1 MTLKEKQINSLRK
14 KIKQTQEIINKN
26 TELLKRLKTELETAE
41 MNELKSVIIQRGMTV
56 EEIIRSISAET
67 ENVVNEKK
75 IEPEIKV
82 ENKKI
87 TLEDKKDVGF

>member
-14 KIKQTQEIINKN
+14 KIKQTQKIINKN
-26 TELLKRLKTELETAE
+26 TELLKKLKTELETAE
-41 MNELKSVIIQRGMTV
+41 INELKSVIIQRGMTV

>member
-1 MTLKEKQINSLRK
+1 MTLKEKQINSLRR

-56 EEIIRSISAET
+56 EEIIRSISTET

>member
-26 TELLKRLKTELETAE
+26 TELLKKLKTELETAE
-41 MNELKSVIIQRGMTV
+41 INELKSVIIQRGMTV

-67 ENVVNEKK
+67 ENVVSEKK
-75 IEPEIKV
+75 IEPETKV

>member
-26 TELLKRLKTELETAE
+26 TELLKRLKTELEAAE

>member
-1 MTLKEKQINSLRK
+1 MTLKEKQINSLRR

-56 EEIIRSISAET
+56 EEIIRNISAET

-82 ENKKI
+82 ENKKT

>member
-56 EEIIRSISAET
+56 EEIIRSISTET

-75 IEPEIKV
+75 IEPETKV
-82 ENKKI
+82 ENKKT

>member
-1 MTLKEKQINSLRK
+1 MTLKEKQINSLRR

-56 EEIIRSISAET
+56 EEIIRNINAET

-82 ENKKI
+82 ENKKT

>member
-26 TELLKRLKTELETAE
+26 TELPKKLKTELETAE
-41 MNELKSVIIQRGMTV
+41 INELKSVIIQRGMTV

-82 ENKKI
+82 ENKKT
-87 TLEDKKDVGF
+87 TLEDEKDVGF

>member
-26 TELLKRLKTELETAE
+26 TELLKKLKTELETAE
-41 MNELKSVIIQRGMTV
+41 INELKSVIIQRGMTV

-82 ENKKI
+82 ENKKT

>member
-1 MTLKEKQINSLRK
+1 MTLKEKQINSLRR

-75 IEPEIKV
+75 IEPETKV
-82 ENKKI
+82 ENKKT

>member
-1 MTLKEKQINSLRK
+1 MTLKEKQINSLRR
-14 KIKQTQEIINKN
+14 KIKQTQEIINKK

-41 MNELKSVIIQRGMTV
+41 MNELKSVKSVIIQRGMTV

-75 IEPEIKV
+75 IESETKV
-82 ENKKI
+82 ENKKNNF
-87 TLEDKKDVGF
+87 GG

>member
-1 MTLKEKQINSLRK
+1 MTLKEKHINSLRK

-26 TELLKRLKTELETAE
+26 TELLKKLKTELETAE
-41 MNELKSVIIQRGMTV
+41 INELKSVIIQRGMTV

>member
-1 MTLKEKQINSLRK
+1 MTLKEKQINSLRR
-14 KIKQTQEIINKN
+14 KIKQTQEIINKK

-75 IEPEIKV
+75 IESETKV
-82 ENKKI
+82 ENKKNNF
-87 TLEDKKDVGF
+87 GG

>member
-26 TELLKRLKTELETAE
+26 TELLKKLKTELETAE
-41 MNELKSVIIQRGMTV
+41 INELKSVIIQRGMTV

-75 IEPEIKV
+75 IEPETKV

>member
-1 MTLKEKQINSLRK
+1 MTLKEKHINSLRR

-56 EEIIRSISAET
+56 EEIIRSISTET

-75 IEPEIKV
+75 IEPETKV
-82 ENKKI
+82 ENKKT

>member
-26 TELLKRLKTELETAE
+26 TELLKKLKTELETAE
-41 MNELKSVIIQRGMTV
+41 INELKSLIIQRGMTV

-82 ENKKI
+82 ENKKT

>member
-26 TELLKRLKTELETAE
+26 TELLKKLKTELETAE
-41 MNELKSVIIQRGMTV
+41 INELKSLIIQRGMTV

-75 IEPEIKV
+75 IEPETKV

-87 TLEDKKDVGF
+87 TLEDEKDVGF

>member
-1 MTLKEKQINSLRK
+1 MTLKEKQINSLRR

>member
-1 MTLKEKQINSLRK
+1 MTLKEKQINSLRR

-26 TELLKRLKTELETAE
+26 TELMKRLKTELETAE

-75 IEPEIKV
+75 IEPETKV

>member
-26 TELLKRLKTELETAE
+26 TEFLKKLKTELETAE
-41 MNELKSVIIQRGMTV
+41 INELKSVIIQRGMTV

>member
-26 TELLKRLKTELETAE
+26 TELLKKLKTELETAE

-56 EEIIRSISAET
+56 EEIIRNISAET

-75 IEPEIKV
+75 IEPETKV
-82 ENKKI
+82 ENKKT

>member
-1 MTLKEKQINSLRK
+1 MMLKEKQINSLRR

-56 EEIIRSISAET
+56 EEIIRSISTET

-75 IEPEIKV
+75 IEPETKV
-82 ENKKI
+82 ENKKT

>member
-1 MTLKEKQINSLRK
+1 MTLKEKQINSLRR

-56 EEIIRSISAET
+56 EEIIRSISTET

-75 IEPEIKV
+75 IEPETKV
-82 ENKKI
+82 ENKKT

>member
-26 TELLKRLKTELETAE
+26 TEFLKKLKTELETAE

>member
-26 TELLKRLKTELETAE
+26 TKLLKRLKTELETAE

-56 EEIIRSISAET
+56 EEIIRSISTET

-75 IEPEIKV
+75 IEPETKV
-82 ENKKI
+82 ENKKT

>member
-26 TELLKRLKTELETAE
+26 TELLKKLKTELETAE
-41 MNELKSVIIQRGMTV
+41 INELKSVIIQRGMTV

-82 ENKKI
+82 ENKKT
-87 TLEDKKDVGF
+87 TLEDEKDVGF

>member
-26 TELLKRLKTELETAE
+26 TELLKKLKTELETAE
-41 MNELKSVIIQRGMTV
+41 INELKSVIIQRGMTV